1 MTKMQKLLVLSS
13 IPVLLINLGG
23 CAATTPDLGQDTA
36 QYCYTDEKVKL
47 DNNKKIVSSETV
59 VECSDKPK
67 VRHFVKDAGIARKC
81 RPYQTV
87 VNIRGNQKNVQ
98 GFLCQFPNGTWQ
110 AVDGRYRY

>member
-1 MTKMQKLLVLSS
+1 MIEMRNVLVLSS
-13 IPVLLINLGG
+13 IALISLGG
-23 CAATTPDLGQDTA
+23 CSATTTPKLDTA
-36 QYCYTDEKVKL
+36 QYCYTDEKIEVNN
-47 DNNKKIVSSETV
+47 NNKVVSSDTV

-87 VNIRGNQKNVQ
+87 VNIRGTQKNVQ

>member
-1 MTKMQKLLVLSS
+1 MCCNHTRLRS
-13 IPVLLINLGG
+13 
-23 CAATTPDLGQDTA
+23 DTA

-67 VRHFVKDAGIARKC
+67 VEHFVKATGMARKC

-87 VNIRGNQKNVQ
+87 ANIRGTQKNVQ
-98 GFLCQFPNGTWQ
+98 GFLCQFPDGTWQ

>member
-1 MTKMQKLLVLSS
+1 MIRQQKLLVLSS
-13 IPVLLINLGG
+13 IAALISLGG
-23 CAATTPDLGQDTA
+23 CSSTTTPTLDTA
-36 QYCYTDEKVKL
+36 QYCYTDEKIEV
-47 DNNKKIVSSETV
+47 NNNNKIVSSNTV

-87 VNIRGNQKNVQ
+87 ANIRGTQKNVQ
-98 GFLCQFPNGTWQ
+98 GFLCQFPDGTWQ

>member
-1 MTKMQKLLVLSS
+1 MIRQQKLLVLSS
-13 IPVLLINLGG
+13 IAALISLGG
-23 CAATTPDLGQDTA
+23 CSATTTPTLDTA
-36 QYCYTDEKVKL
+36 QYCYTDEKFEV
-47 DNNKKIVSSETV
+47 NNNNKIVSSNTV

-87 VNIRGNQKNVQ
+87 ANIRGTQKNVQ
-98 GFLCQFPNGTWQ
+98 GFLCQFPDGTWQ